1 MFYRSLFV
9 PSLLLTS
16 ILGFATSAKASSAPV
31 IFNAT
36 VPAAS
41 CTLTNMQPGSLG
53 LNGAN
58 TTLSSSTTGGSAA
71 KIDINCPS
79 GGNLSISA
87 PSRTGG
93 TAPVTTFSS
102 LTSSITTTNNI
113 TANSSGTATPITA
126 LANGTANVNMEAT
139 SSAALGAGTYV
150 FSVTVTATP

>member
-1 MFYRSLFV
+1 MFHRSLFV
-9 PSLLLTS
+9 SALLLTN
-16 ILGFATSAKASSAPV
+16 IFGFASSAKASSAPA

-41 CTLTNMQPGSLG
+41 CTLTNMQPGTLG

-58 TTLSSSTTGGSAA
+58 TTLSSSIGSGSAA

-93 TAPVTTFSS
+93 TAPATTFSN
-102 LTSSITTTNNI
+102 LTSSITTTNSV
-113 TANSSGTATPITA
+113 TANSSGTATPITNT
-126 LANGTANVNMEAT
+126 ANGTANVNMEAT
-139 SSAALGAGTYV
+139 SSAALAAGTYV